1 MKNAGISTKK
11 FCFFLCFHFYRYGV
25 QLKMKQTKNSRS
37 KSFRE
42 GMIRFYFY
50 FTFLII
56 FDKVETWL
64 DRLGCFDPTLIVE
77 LTNTVGGDIPHSFI
91 LHKDKNLKHH
101 EDMKQY
107 LAMAGQH
114 S

>member
-1 MKNAGISTKK
+1 
-11 FCFFLCFHFYRYGV
+11 
-25 QLKMKQTKNSRS
+25 MKQTKNSRS